1 MCKIPTKGLLVV
13 NGVLWTAIG
22 TKILVT
28 GVASYMRLGAAGA
41 AAAAAARYNR

>member
-28 GVASYMRLGAAGA
+28 GVASYIRLGAAVA